1 MFPVCLLQ
9 CLIHLMSWSM
19 LHSGD
24 ISSKVFEN
32 FTTYEKKERHPS
44 PQLSAATRQVISKKQ
59 KPAKVPW
66 GPDRRVDVLQEQHGA
81 AFTLQ
86 QGQRSLHDLP
96 HDLLQVSL
104 LLKQVVDHLKQS
116 LWPHKGH

>member
-1 MFPVCLLQ
+1 
-9 CLIHLMSWSM
+9 M

-24 ISSKVFEN
+24 MSSKVFEN
-32 FTTYEKKERHPS
+32 LTTYGRKKDQPS
-44 PQLSAATRQVISKKQ
+44 PQPTAATKQ
-59 KPAKVPW
+59 TEPKVPR

-81 AFTLQ
+81 ALALQ

-104 LLKQVVDHLKQS
+104 LLKQVVDHLQQS
-116 LWPHKGH
+116 LWPHKGRQ